1 MDVRSIRSQEFITLG
16 SALVVLG
23 IVFGEDQFIGYS
35 FISAGVMLAIVSAF
49 KLRKKTK
56 AQDQQTGGA

>member
-1 MDVRSIRSQEFITLG
+1 MRSQEIITLR

-49 KLRKKTK
+49 KLRRKPRT
-56 AQDQQTGGA
+56 QSQRTGGV